1 VRGKDQGYP
10 DKVPTPCSLQRSGTT
25 IRLVDDVSAAKRSL
39 RARIRAE
46 RRDRNPRL
54 RQAEAEELAFVVQ
67 ELPEIRSARYVTV
80 YASRPTEP
88 ETAPLRTALLARGIH
103 VLLPIALP
111 DGVLDW
117 AEDSGPLRAVEGPG
131 GDEPTGPRLGG
142 KAIRRADVVLAP
154 ALAVDTLGHRL
165 GQGAGYY
172 DRALPMVPPGVPVI
186 AVVNVPEVLDAAV
199 EPVPAE
205 PHDRRVDAVVTP
217 RGCLR
222 LEPHLR

>member
-1 VRGKDQGYP
+1 
-10 DKVPTPCSLQRSGTT
+10 VPTPCCSPSSGTT
-25 IRLVDDVSAAKRSL
+25 IRIVDDVNTAKRSL

-46 RRDRNPRL
+46 RRNRDPRQ

-80 YASRPTEP
+80 YASMSTEP
-88 ETAPLRTALLARGIH
+88 ETAPLRTALRARGIH

-111 DGVLDW
+111 GGVLDW
-117 AEDSGPLRAVEGPG
+117 AEDCGPLRAVKGRGEE
-131 GDEPTGPRLGG
+131 EPAGPRLGG
-142 KAIRRADVVLAP
+142 TAIRRADVVLAP
-154 ALAVDTLGHRL
+154 ALAVDTLGNRL

-172 DRALPMVPPGVPVI
+172 DRALPLVPPGVPVI

-199 EPVPAE
+199 EPVPTE

-217 RGCLR
+217 RGYLR
-222 LEPHLR
+222 LEPYLR